1 MQQPV
6 VKNPLEPHD
15 SSGIFLLS
23 RFLSDPRRGELRRD
37 GIAFEL
43 VKLWGVTKLNFGI
56 LGAARIAAGALIPA
70 IQKSSDATVLAVA
83 ARDGERAK
91 AYAAQHNIPRF
102 YASYDEL
109 LSDPEIHAIYNPL
122 PTSEH
127 APWTLKALKAGK
139 HVLVEK
145 SFTMDA
151 LEAQQIAD
159 AAQAAG
165 KIVMEG
171 FMWRFHPQVQ
181 QVGDL
186 ISSGAIGALR
196 LIRASFSFTLADPLD
211 IRAFEKLGGGASYDI
226 TTYCV
231 NGART
236 FAGRE
241 PVSVT
246 GWQTLYPKS
255 HPAGGGADE
264 SFGGT
269 LEFGDDLRAII
280 DSSIGQPFKQ
290 RVELVGTTGAITMN
304 EPWLPNGT
312 QLIEL
317 NGSAL
322 ETPAASHYSLM
333 LEHFTASVRG
343 EVELRY
349 PATESVQ
356 QMRVLDALR
365 ESARQGSA
373 PIKL

>member
-1 MQQPV
+1 
-6 VKNPLEPHD
+6 
-15 SSGIFLLS
+15 
-23 RFLSDPRRGELRRD
+23 
-37 GIAFEL
+37 
-43 VKLWGVTKLNFGI
+43 
-56 LGAARIAAGALIPA
+56 
-70 IQKSSDATVLAVA
+70 
-83 ARDGERAK
+83 
-91 AYAAQHNIPRF
+91 
-102 YASYDEL
+102 
-109 LSDPEIHAIYNPL
+109 
-122 PTSEH
+122 
-127 APWTLKALKAGK
+127 
-139 HVLVEK
+139 
-145 SFTMDA
+145 
-151 LEAQQIAD
+151 
-159 AAQAAG
+159 
-165 KIVMEG
+165 MEG

-181 QVGDL
+181 QVKDL
-186 ISSGAIGALR
+186 ISSGAIGTLR

-231 NGART
+231 SGART

-317 NGSAL
+317 NGSAI

-333 LEHFTASVRG
+333 LEHFTAAIRG

-349 PATESVQ
+349 PPQESVR

-365 ESARQGSA
+365 QSARQGGI
-373 PIKL
+373 PVKI

>member
-1 MQQPV
+1 MWGGAGG
-6 VKNPLEPHD
+6 KAR
-15 SSGIFLLS
+15 SGKP
-23 RFLSDPRRGELRRD
+23 PREGL
-37 GIAFEL
+37 EL
-43 VKLWGVTKLNFGI
+43 VRLRSVTSKLNFGI

-70 IQKSSDATVLAVA
+70 IQKSADSNVLAVA

-102 YASYDEL
+102 YSSYDEL
-109 LSDPEIHAIYNPL
+109 LDDPEIHAVYNPL

-127 APWTLKALKAGK
+127 APWTLKALEAGK

-145 SFTMDA
+145 SFTMNA
-151 LEAQQIAD
+151 LEAQAVAD

-181 QVGDL
+181 QVKDL

-226 TTYCV
+226 ATYCV

-246 GWQTLYPKS
+246 GWQTLFPKS

-269 LEFGDDLRAII
+269 LDFGDDLRAII

-290 RVELVGTTGAITMN
+290 RVELVGVSGAITMSD
-304 EPWLPNGT
+304 PWLPNASST

-333 LEHFTASVRG
+333 LEHFNAAIRG
-343 EVELRY
+343 EVELSY
-349 PATESVQ
+349 PATESVR
-356 QMRVLDALR
+356 QMCVLDSLR
-365 ESARQGSA
+365 ESARRGGA
-373 PIKL
+373 PISLAM

>member
-1 MQQPV
+1 MT
-6 VKNPLEPHD
+6 
-15 SSGIFLLS
+15 S
-23 RFLSDPRRGELRRD
+23 
-37 GIAFEL
+37 
-43 VKLWGVTKLNFGI
+43 KLNFGI

-70 IQKSSDATVLAVA
+70 IQKSGDSSVLAVA
-83 ARDGERAK
+83 ARDGQRAK

-109 LSDPEIHAIYNPL
+109 LSDPEIDVVYNPL

-145 SFTMDA
+145 SFTMNA
-151 LEAQQIAD
+151 SEAQQIVD
-159 AAQAAG
+159 TAQATG

-181 QVGDL
+181 QVKDL

-226 TTYCV
+226 ATYCV
-231 NGART
+231 SGART

-290 RVELVGTTGAITMN
+290 RVELVGTTGAITMS
-304 EPWLPNGT
+304 EPWLPNASST

-317 NGSAL
+317 NGQLL
-322 ETPAASHYSLM
+322 ETPAANHYSLM
-333 LEHFTASVRG
+333 LEHFNAAIRG
-343 EVELRY
+343 EAELRY
-349 PATESVQ
+349 PATESVR

-365 ESARQGSA
+365 ESARQGGI
-373 PIKL
+373 PISL

>member
-1 MQQPV
+1 M
-6 VKNPLEPHD
+6 
-15 SSGIFLLS
+15 
-23 RFLSDPRRGELRRD
+23 
-37 GIAFEL
+37 
-43 VKLWGVTKLNFGI
+43 TKLNFGI

-70 IQKSSDATVLAVA
+70 IQKSSDATVLGVA
-83 ARDGERAK
+83 ARDGARAK
-91 AYAAQHNIPRF
+91 AYAAQHNIPRS
-102 YASYDEL
+102 YSSYDEL
-109 LSDPEIHAIYNPL
+109 LNDPEIDAIYNPL

-127 APWTLKALKAGK
+127 APWTLKALAAGK

-145 SFTMDA
+145 SFTMNA
-151 LEAQQIAD
+151 SEAQTIAD
-159 AAQAAG
+159 AVQRTG

-181 QVGDL
+181 QVKDL
-186 ISSGAIGALR
+186 IASGAIGALR

-211 IRAFEKLGGGASYDI
+211 IRAFAKLGGGASYDI
-226 TTYCV
+226 ATYCV
-231 NGART
+231 SGART

-290 RVELVGTTGAITMN
+290 RLELVGVSGAITMN
-304 EPWLPNGT
+304 EPWLPSGT

-317 NGSAL
+317 NGQPL
-322 ETPAASHYSLM
+322 ETRTASHYGLM
-333 LEHFTASVRG
+333 LEHFNAAIRG

-349 PATESVQ
+349 PASESVR

-365 ESARQGSA
+365 ESARQGSI
-373 PIKL
+373 PITL